1 MITRVFLEI
10 VNMSLTAS
18 YVILAV
24 LLLRLLLRRF
34 PASLS
39 YALWL
44 VVLLRLVLPFSFESQ
59 LALIPSA
66 RTVSPMLLQG
76 AQPAIA
82 SRIPAVDR
90 AVNTVLTKVVRSE
103 TAAGSLEPW
112 LDVLAW
118 FWLAG
123 VIVLLLSAAWTGL
136 RFFRHVRFA
145 IRIGD
150 GLFSSDRLDTAFVAG
165 IVRPKIYLPAAL
177 DERQRDLV
185 IAHER
190 AHIRRQDHRVKPLSY
205 LVLALHWFNPLV
217 WLSYKLMTRD
227 MERACDDR
235 VVRALDPDG
244 RKLYAAALMRFAE
257 VRSRLAS
264 PLAFGENSARL
275 RIRQI
280 LKVRRPAA
288 WLTALALVA
297 AVVLGGCLLANPPA
311 ETGVSSSSPAAQRIP
326 AGILKTY
333 PQADL
338 KEPDQIELQM
348 AGQTV
353 RFAKDGDDFA
363 ALYESVREN
372 WWIHQANG
380 GKIMQDPVYYFHIWT
395 EEDIGPEADLLTF
408 SYDEPFTFACPRLGA
423 GSFTVT
429 GYVFKLRPGASEYAL
444 IVDGSCLGQTV
455 FHYDMPDALA
465 GLVPFPG
472 DDALRAVIY
481 TGTYGTDHIEVQSD
495 KQVTDP
501 TGIAAIRAS
510 LVQIRLECP
519 VQDPAMTSDLP
530 LSRMID
536 LERSGEMYSL
546 FSQGHDFFYLYDQNQ
561 DVYYYLGEYYKENH
575 YAGFRTAV
583 FEAAGIDG

>member
-1 MITRVFLEI
+1 MITDVFLEI

-34 PASLS
+34 PAWLS
-39 YALWL
+39 YALWA
-44 VVLLRLVLPFSFESQ
+44 VVLIRLVLPFSFESA
-59 LALIPSA
+59 LALIPGA
-66 RTVSPMLLQG
+66 RAVSPVLLQG

-82 SRIPAVDR
+82 SQIPAIDR
-90 AVNTVLTKVVRSE
+90 AVNSALAQAAARSE
-103 TAAGSLEPW
+103 MVSPLEPW
-112 LDVLAW
+112 LAALAW
-118 FWLAG
+118 IWLAG
-123 VIVLLLSAAWTGL
+123 IGILLLSAAWTGV

-150 GLFSSDRLDTAFVAG
+150 DLYSSDRIDTAFVAG
-165 IVRPKIYLPAAL
+165 IFRPRIYLPAAL
-177 DERQRDLV
+177 DETQRDLV
-185 IAHER
+185 IEHER
-190 AHIRRQDHRVKPLSY
+190 AHIRRQDHRVKPLAY

-217 WLSYKLMTRD
+217 WISYKLMTRD
-227 MERACDDR
+227 MERACDAR

-244 RKLYAAALMRFAE
+244 RKQYAATLLRFAA

-280 LKVRRPAA
+280 LATHRPAA

-297 AVVLGGCLLANPPA
+297 AVILGGCLLANPPA
-311 ETGVSSSSPAAQRIP
+311 QAAASRIP

-348 AGQTV
+348 AGQTF
-353 RFAKDGDDFA
+353 RFEKGSEDFA
-363 ALYESVREN
+363 ALYEAVREN

-380 GKIMQDPVYYFHIWT
+380 GKVMQDPVYYFHTWT
-395 EEDIGPEADLLTF
+395 EEDIGVETNLLTF
-408 SYDEPFTFACPRLGA
+408 GYAEPFTYACPRLGA
-423 GSFTVT
+423 GAYTVT
-429 GYVFKLRPGASEYAL
+429 GYVFKIRPGTSEYAL
-444 IVDGSCLGQTV
+444 VVDGSCLGQTV

-481 TGTYGTDHIEVQSD
+481 TGTYGTDRIEVRHD

-501 TGIAAIRAS
+501 AGIAAIRAS

-519 VQDPAMTSDLP
+519 VQDPAVTSDLP
-530 LSRMID
+530 LSRIID
-536 LERSGEMYSL
+536 LGRAGETFSL
-546 FSQGHDFFYLYDQNQ
+546 FSQGHDYFYLYDQNQ
-561 DVYYYLGEYYKENH
+561 DAYYYLGEYYKENH
-575 YAGFRTAV
+575 YAGFSTVV
-583 FEAAGIDG
+583 FEAAGIGG